1 MMKLPNGYG
10 SVTKLSGRRRRP
22 YAVKISAGWDADEEQ
37 EKATRKYEIIGY
49 AATRAE
55 GINMLAEYNSNPYDV
70 KGGRMTFQEVYE
82 AWSEEKFPTV
92 SDSSIKAYESGYN
105 ICEPLHGKV
114 FSKLKLTDLQNLVD
128 NCGRNYPMLRKVKSL
143 LSQMYD
149 YAMKYDWCG
158 KDYSEYVN
166 IAKHAGKNPDRHEN
180 KKLTKEQ
187 VALLWKHADDRDVR
201 LVLMMV
207 YSGLRIAEMLAL
219 KKENVCLD
227 KQYLNVVASKTESGI
242 RTVPIA
248 DKVLEFYKERFNDSD
263 SEYLIHNEEGGPM
276 SYDAYKDH
284 FQNLMDDL
292 GIRDRT
298 PYCTRHTCASM
309 LYSAKIDQ
317 TTVKKIMGHS
327 GAMSLTERVYTHPDV
342 EELLDAINKI

>member
-1 MMKLPNGYG
+1 MKLPNGYG
-10 SVTKLSGRRRRP
+10 SVTKLSGKRRRP
-22 YAVKISAGWDADEEQ
+22 YVVKRSVGWDADVEQ

-55 GINMLAEYNSNPYDV
+55 GLKMLADFNSNPYDV
-70 KGGRMTFQEVYE
+70 KGGKLTFAEVYDE
-82 AWSEEKFPTV
+82 WSEEKFPTV
-92 SDSSIKAYESGYN
+92 SESSIKAYESAYN
-105 ICEPLHGKV
+105 ICEPLDAKI
-114 FSKLKLTDLQNLVD
+114 FSKLKLSDLQDLVD
-128 NCGRNYPMLRKVKSL
+128 NCGKNYPMLKKVKIL
-143 LSQMYD
+143 LNQMYD
-149 YAMKYDWCG
+149 YAVKYDWCG
-158 KDYSEYVN
+158 KDYSQYVN
-166 IAKHAGKNPDRHEN
+166 IQKHAEDREV
-180 KKLTKEQ
+180 Q
-187 VALLWKHADDRDVR
+187 
-201 LVLMMV
+201 LVLMMI

-219 KKENVCLD
+219 KKENMDLD
-227 KQYLNVVASKTESGI
+227 KQYLNVVASKTDNGI

-248 DKVLEFYKERFNDSD
+248 DKVLEFYRNRYNDSD
-263 SEYLIHNEEGGPM
+263 SEYLIHNAEGGPM

-292 GIRDRT
+292 GIEDRT

-309 LYSAKIDQ
+309 LYSAKVDQ